1 MLLLE
6 MTLFFGR
13 FHPIVVHFPIALLL
27 LAVVIEIISRVPRF
41 RQLSASL
48 PFLLLGG
55 FISSLLA
62 VALGWLIAND
72 RGYDDDTLLMHRWL
86 GVSVSVVSLC
96 LWLVSINLVRIN
108 EVARLALFALV
119 FILVSLTGHQGGNLT
134 HGDTYLIEH
143 APEKIRTLL
152 MDSTETNSLV
162 LKPNPDSVNVFQDII
177 NPILIEK
184 CTPCHTETQKKGGL
198 DLTSWEGITN
208 GGDNGPAIKPNKPLD
223 SELFI
228 RITLPQ
234 EHVKFMPI
242 KSSPLT
248 YGEIQLIKWWIEEG
262 APHDTKLTALSI
274 NENIEYFF
282 NKDYNFNP
290 NPKPIYE
297 VSEIAPASPQ
307 YLMDLKSKGYIIQH
321 LAQNNNYLAV
331 AVSGNSPKLT
341 LDMLEQLLPIKDN
354 ITWIDFRGQNLT
366 DQHLGLLGSFDNL
379 TRLNIQNNPIT
390 DKGIQLLAQ
399 LRYLESLNA
408 IQTQITNE
416 SLAHLVKMESLKRM
430 YLWQTLVA
438 KDAIDAILKERPDLT
453 IESSVEFQ

>member
-1 MLLLE
+1 MPLLE

-27 LAVVIEIISRVPRF
+27 LAVVIEVISRVPRF
-41 RQLSASL
+41 KQLSASL
-48 PFLLLGG
+48 PFLLLAG

-62 VALGWLIAND
+62 VALGWMIAND
-72 RGYDDDTLLMHRWL
+72 RGYDDDTLFLHRWL

-96 LWLVSINLVRIN
+96 LWLVSINLIRIN
-108 EVARLALFALV
+108 AVSRLALFALV

-143 APEKIRTLL
+143 APEKIRNLL
-152 MDSTETNSLV
+152 VDSTEVNSLV
-162 LKPNPDSVNVFQDII
+162 LNANPDSVNVFQDVI

-198 DLTSWEGITN
+198 DLTSWEGIAD
-208 GGDNGPAIKPNKPLD
+208 GGDNGPAIKPNKPFD

-234 EHVKFMPI
+234 EHLKFMPV

-262 APHDTKLTALSI
+262 VPHDKKLTALSI

-290 NPKPIYE
+290 NPKPFYE

-307 YLMDLKSKGYIIQH
+307 HLVDMKNRGYIIRP
-321 LAQNNNYLAV
+321 LAQDNNFLSV
-331 AVSGNSPKLT
+331 AVSGNAPKLT
-341 LDMLEQLLPIKDN
+341 LDMLELLLPIKDN

-366 DQHLGLLGSFDNL
+366 DQHLEILGSFGNL
-379 TRLNIQNNPIT
+379 TQLNIQNNPIT
-390 DKGIQLLAQ
+390 DAGIQSLSQ
-399 LRYLESLNA
+399 LNHLESLNA
-408 IQTQITNE
+408 LQTQITNE
-416 SLAHLVKMESLKRM
+416 SLSHLIKLKMLKRL
-430 YLWQTLVA
+430 YLWQTLVT
-438 KDAIDAILKERPDLT
+438 KDAIDGVLTERPDLT
-453 IESSVEFQ
+453 IESGIEF